1 MHSYQRSTEYNK
13 LSQKT
18 RGVKTP
24 QSFIREKNMPHI
36 GSNKNPVRLKLNK
49 VVKVNSSAYTGEAK
63 KNFDNNWD
71 AIFKKKEKKTTEEK

>member
-1 MHSYQRSTEYNK
+1 
-13 LSQKT
+13 
-18 RGVKTP
+18 
-24 QSFIREKNMPHI
+24 MPHI